1 MIITLSVAWF
11 DGSLFVGSRD
21 DGKAGYLTK
30 WNASVSK
37 FQMQKS
43 PEQRTPDPMEASV
56 RMINGG
62 PEEVEKRYGSDPV
75 SL

>member
-1 MIITLSVAWF
+1 
-11 DGSLFVGSRD
+11 
-21 DGKAGYLTK
+21 
-30 WNASVSK
+30 
-37 FQMQKS
+37 MQKS